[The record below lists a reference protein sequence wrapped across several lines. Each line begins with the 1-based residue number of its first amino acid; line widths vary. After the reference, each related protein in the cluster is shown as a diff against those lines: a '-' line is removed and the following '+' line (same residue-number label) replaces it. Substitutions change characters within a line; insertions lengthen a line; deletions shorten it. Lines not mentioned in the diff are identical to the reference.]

1 MLNLI
6 TLSKLLL
13 IIGGIAWGIYGAL
26 KINIIK
32 ELIPDQN
39 IQRVIFVLVGF
50 SALILMFNRNFY
62 LPFLGETVL
71 PQSLLNKDNKP
82 NIGTFS
88 IEVKVE
94 PNVRVIYWASE
105 TTKDILP
112 VSAAYGEFLN
122 SGITTSDKNGIA
134 KLVLRKPS
142 SYTVKKGLFKKTL
155 KPHIHYRYSLPNGLM
170 SEIKTVYINKK
181 ESRLFRSSKSSTSS
195 RSSRSPR
202 SDLTNIKKCKCPN
215 RHINIHENYCKEQFK
230 NSIELNTIIETPNV
244 VDKIDNFDKLFNQNQ
259 LIENIFEN
267 NQEVNRSLETILK
280 DRDLNSEINID
291 KFPQMYYENTSE

>member
-39 IQRVIFVLVGF
+39 IQRVIFVFVGF

-82 NIGTFS
+82 SIGTFS

-155 KPHIHYRYSLPNGLM
+155 KPHIHYRYTLPNGLM

-181 ESRLFRSSKSSTSS
+181 ESRLFRSRSSNSSTSS
-195 RSSRSPR
+195 KSPR
-202 SDLTNIKKCKCPN
+202 SDLTKIKKCNCPN
-215 RHINIHENYCKEQFK
+215 RHINIHENYCKEQFN
-230 NSIELNTIIETPNV
+230 NSIESGTIIETPNV

-291 KFPQMYYENTSE
+291 KFPQIYYENTSE